1 MPITK
6 KKKAEIME
14 NVDDRFSKYKALLF
28 TSFSKVSVEDL
39 RDLRKK
45 FKEKGVEYKVIKKN
59 LVNIAVKKAGF
70 ENVDLSKAEGS
81 LGIAFATEDQI
92 SLAKIAHAFAKAK
105 KDAFKILSG
114 VFDAQSVGA
123 DKIAALASVNS
134 REDLYARLLRQFNA
148 PASKLVYAIKAIA
161 DKKADGN

>member
-14 NVDDRFSKYKALLF
+14 NVDDKFSKYKALLF

-59 LVNIAVKKAGF
+59 L
-70 ENVDLSKAEGS
+70 AEGS